1 MARTRKPVTSE
12 DAFSRALKDRRQI
25 SISVIGRRSGRTI
38 KLPVWF
44 VLAEDAL
51 WLLPVYGSQT
61 QWYRNLL
68 MSPAITIKAGGEQ
81 LTLQAR
87 ALKMSLLKSK
97 LNPRAAEFRANAQRM
112 QDLVVDL
119 KDKIQTVSTGG
130 DASAVRREDP
140 SRGQEGSARQEAGRV
155 MCRSGLG

>member
-12 DAFSRALKDRRQI
+12 DAFSRALKDRRQ
-25 SISVIGRRSGRTI
+25 SYISVIGRRSGRTI

-68 MSPAITIKAGGEQ
+68 MNPAITIKAGGER
-81 LTLQAR
+81 LTLR
-87 ALKMSLLKSK
+87 SRTLKG
-97 LNPRAAEFRANAQRM
+97 AQ
-112 QDLVVDL
+112 
-119 KDKIQTVSTGG
+119 
-130 DASAVRREDP
+130 AVRKVIRWFREKYTP
-140 SRGQEGSARQEAGRV
+140 EIIARLYPGPMNVDVKVSISSIAGETNLPTLSERV
-155 MCRSGLG
+155 

>member
-44 VLAEDAL
+44 VLAEDVL

-68 MSPAITIKAGGEQ
+68 MNPAITIKTGGER
-81 LTLQAR
+81 LTLR
-87 ALKMSLLKSK
+87 SRTLKG
-97 LNPRAAEFRANAQRM
+97 AQ
-112 QDLVVDL
+112 
-119 KDKIQTVSTGG
+119 
-130 DASAVRREDP
+130 AVRKVIRWFREKYTP
-140 SRGQEGSARQEAGRV
+140 EIIARLYPGPLNVAVKVSLRRRAGETT
-155 MCRSGLG
+155 